1 MAERRG
7 SETARSSAREVLV
20 TASMYDVAIVGAGT
34 AGAAAAALCAE
45 RGLSTICVD
54 RRPLHEA
61 GAHWINGVPASC
73 FPAAGVELPAG
84 HELHAS
90 DHVFHLVVGWGPRRL
105 SLRGHGLLDVDMRGL
120 VERLQAQARRA
131 GAELRGE
138 AVVTGF
144 DGHRLSLGADAI
156 EARWFVD
163 ASGLAGARLLR
174 QGPVSRHDLCA
185 AAQWVHELADPAGA
199 RAWLER
205 QGAHEG
211 ETLCFTSV
219 AGGYS
224 IVSVRVE
231 PPRAGEAAAV
241 SLLTGSIPAEGHPSG
256 QRLLDDFVET
266 HPWIGARR
274 AGGARAVPLGRPHD
288 VLAEG
293 NVALLG
299 DAAGQVFSAHGSGIA
314 AGLLAAR
321 LLADTLAEGRGPE
334 AYGVRWQRRHGGTF
348 AAYDVF
354 RRFSQG
360 LEIEEVGG
368 LLEAGVL
375 DASSSIAALRQ
386 ELPRPTLRGLGV
398 QARGLLRSPGLA
410 RRLAPVLARMGAAQA
425 LYRSYPADSTQRARW
440 STWAAR
446 LLD

>member
-1 MAERRG
+1 
-7 SETARSSAREVLV
+7 
-20 TASMYDVAIVGAGT
+20 MYDVAIVGAGT

-45 RGLSTICVD
+45 HGLSTICVD

-61 GAHWINGVPASC
+61 GARWVNGVPSWC
-73 FPAAGVELPAG
+73 FPATGIEPPTG
-84 HELHAS
+84 DELHAS

-105 SLRGHGLLDVDMRGL
+105 SMRGHGLYDVDMRGL
-120 VERLQAQARRA
+120 VERLQARARAA

-138 AVVTGF
+138 ASVTGF
-144 DGHRLSLGADAI
+144 DGRRLTIGSDAI

-163 ASGLAGARLLR
+163 ASGLGGARLLR
-174 QGPVSRHDLCA
+174 QGPVARHDLCA
-185 AAQWVHELADPAGA
+185 AAQWVHELADPDAA

-205 QGAHEG
+205 QHAREG

-231 PPRAGEAAAV
+231 PPHAGRPPAV
-241 SLLTGSIPAEGHPSG
+241 SLLTGSIPAAGHPGG
-256 QRLLDDFVET
+256 QRLLDDFVDA

-274 AGGARAVPLGRPHD
+274 AGGSRAIPLGRPHD
-288 VLAEG
+288 VLAAG

-314 AGLLAAR
+314 AGLVAAR
-321 LLADTLAEGRGPE
+321 LLADTLAAGGGPE
-334 AYGVRWQRRHGGTF
+334 AYGVQWQRRFGGTF

-354 RRFSQG
+354 RRFSQR
-360 LEIEEVGG
+360 LELDEVGAMVQ
-368 LLEAGVL
+368 AGVL

-386 ELPRPTLRGLGV
+386 ELPRPSPRQLAA
-398 QARGLLRSPGLA
+398 QARGLLRSPRLA
-410 RRLAPVLARMGAAQA
+410 RRLAPVLARLVAAQA
-425 LYRSYPADSTQRARW
+425 LYRSYPADVTQRARW

>member
-1 MAERRG
+1 
-7 SETARSSAREVLV
+7 
-20 TASMYDVAIVGAGT
+20 MYDVAIVGAGT

-45 RGLSTICVD
+45 RGLSTVCVD

-61 GAHWINGVPASC
+61 GARWVNGVPSAC
-73 FPAAGVELPAG
+73 FPAAGIEPPAG
-84 HELHAS
+84 DELHAS
-90 DHVFHLVVGWGPRRL
+90 DHVFHLIVGWGPRRL
-105 SLRGHGLLDVDMRGL
+105 SLRGHGLLDVDMRAL
-120 VERLQAQARRA
+120 VERLQARARRA

-138 AVVTGF
+138 AAVTGF
-144 DGHRLSLGADAI
+144 DGHRLSLGTDAI
-156 EARWFVD
+156 AARWFVD
-163 ASGLAGARLLR
+163 ASGLGGARLLR
-174 QGPVSRHDLCA
+174 QPAVPRHDLCA

-199 RAWLER
+199 QAWLER
-205 QGAHEG
+205 HDARED

-231 PPRAGEAAAV
+231 PPHGDRPAAV
-241 SLLTGSIPAEGHPSG
+241 SLLTGSIPAQGHPSG
-256 QRLLDDFVET
+256 QRLLDDFVEA

-274 AGGARAVPLGRPHD
+274 QGGARAVPLGRPHD

-334 AYGVRWQRRHGGTF
+334 AYGARWQRRHGGTF

-360 LEIEEVGG
+360 LEIEEVAA
-368 LLEAGVL
+368 LLDAGVL
-375 DASSSIAALRQ
+375 DASSSIPALRQ
-386 ELPRPTLRGLGV
+386 ELPRPSPRQLARQLLGL
-398 QARGLLRSPGLA
+398 ARSPRVA
-410 RRLAPVLARMGAAQA
+410 RRLAPVLGRMVAAQA
-425 LYRSYPADSTQRARW
+425 LYRSYPDDPTQRARW

>member
-1 MAERRG
+1 
-7 SETARSSAREVLV
+7 
-20 TASMYDVAIVGAGT
+20 MYDVAIVGAGT

-45 RGLSTICVD
+45 RGLSTVCVD

-61 GAHWINGVPASC
+61 GARWVNGVPAWC
-73 FPAAGVELPAG
+73 FPATGIEPPTG
-84 HELHAS
+84 DELHAV

-105 SLRGHGLLDVDMRGL
+105 SLRGHGLYDVDMCGL
-120 VERLQAQARRA
+120 VQRLQARARAA

-144 DGHRLSLGADAI
+144 DGQRLSLGTDAI

-174 QGPVSRHDLCA
+174 QGPVPRHDLCA
-185 AAQWVHELADPAGA
+185 AAQWVHELADPEGA
-199 RAWLER
+199 RAWLRR
-205 QGAHEG
+205 QHAREG

-231 PPRAGEAAAV
+231 PPHAGRPAAV
-241 SLLTGSIPAEGHPSG
+241 SLLTGSIPAAGHPPG

-274 AGGARAVPLGRPHD
+274 AGGSRAVPLCRPHD

-314 AGLLAAR
+314 AGLVAAR
-321 LLADTLAEGRGPE
+321 LLADTLAEGGGPE
-334 AYGVRWQRRHGGTF
+334 AYGVQWQRRHGGTF

-354 RRFSQG
+354 RRFSQR
-360 LEIEEVGG
+360 LEIEEVGAMV
-368 LLEAGVL
+368 EAGVL
-375 DASSSIAALRQ
+375 DASSSIAALQQ
-386 ELPRPTLRGLGV
+386 ELPRPSPRRLAAQV
-398 QARGLLRSPGLA
+398 RGLLRSPRLA
-410 RRLAPVLARMGAAQA
+410 RRLAPVLARMLAAQA
-425 LYRSYPADSTQRARW
+425 LYRSYPADLTQRARW

>member
-1 MAERRG
+1 
-7 SETARSSAREVLV
+7 
-20 TASMYDVAIVGAGT
+20 MYDVAIVGAGT

-45 RGLSTICVD
+45 RGLSTVCVD
-54 RRPLHEA
+54 RRPLPEA
-61 GAHWINGVPASC
+61 GARWVNGVPSAC
-73 FPAAGVELPAG
+73 FSAAGIEPPAG
-84 HELHAS
+84 AELRAA

-105 SLRGHGLLDVDMRGL
+105 TLRGHGMLDVDMRGL
-120 VERLQAQARRA
+120 VARLQSRARAA
-131 GAELRGE
+131 GAELRADA
-138 AVVTGF
+138 AVIAF
-144 DGHRLSLGADAI
+144 DGRRLRLSDDTI
-156 EARWFVD
+156 EAQWFVD
-163 ASGLAGARLLR
+163 ASGLGGARLLR
-174 QGPVSRHDLCA
+174 QPPVPRHDLCA
-185 AAQWVHELADPAGA
+185 AAQWVHELADRDGA
-199 RAWLER
+199 QAWLEH
-205 QGAHEG
+205 QQAAEG

-231 PPRAGEAAAV
+231 GAAHGEPAAV
-241 SLLTGSIPAEGHPSG
+241 SLLTGSIPALGHPSG
-256 QRLLDDFVET
+256 QRLLDDFVEA

-274 AGGARAVPLGRPHD
+274 AGGSRAVPLGRPLD

-321 LLADTLAEGRGPE
+321 LLADALADGGGPE
-334 AYGVRWQRRHGGTF
+334 AYGVRWQRRYGGTF

-354 RRFSQG
+354 RRFSQA
-360 LEIEEVGG
+360 LASEEVGALLDAG
-368 LLEAGVL
+368 LL

-386 ELPRPTLRGLGV
+386 ELPRPSPRELAAKVQGLV
-398 QARGLLRSPGLA
+398 RSPRLA
-410 RRLAPVLARMGAAQA
+410 ARLAPVLARMVAAQA
-425 LYRSYPADSTQRARW
+425 IYRSYPADPTQRARW

>member
-1 MAERRG
+1 M
-7 SETARSSAREVLV
+7 LV
-20 TASMYDVAIVGAGT
+20 TLAMYDVAIVGAGT

-61 GAHWINGVPASC
+61 GARWINGVPSSC
-73 FPAAGVELPAG
+73 FPMAGIEPPLG
-84 HELHAS
+84 SELHAA

-120 VERLQAQARRA
+120 VARLQARARRA

-144 DGHRLSLGADAI
+144 DGERLRLGEDAI
-156 EARWFVD
+156 AARWFVD
-163 ASGLAGARLLR
+163 ASGLGGARLSR
-174 QGPVSRHDLCA
+174 QGPVARHDLCT
-185 AAQWVHELADPAGA
+185 AAQWVHALADPAGA
-199 RAWLER
+199 RAWLHQHDAR
-205 QGAHEG
+205 EG

-231 PPRAGEAAAV
+231 PARDGEPAAV
-241 SLLTGSIPAEGHPSG
+241 SLLTGSIPAQGHPSG
-256 QRLLDDFVET
+256 QRLVDDFVEA
-266 HPWIGARR
+266 HPWIGERR
-274 AGGARAVPLGRPHD
+274 TGGARAVPLGRPHD

-334 AYGVRWQRRHGGTF
+334 PYGVRWQRRYGGTL

-360 LEIEEVGG
+360 LSTDEVGALLDAG
-368 LLEAGVL
+368 LL
-375 DASSSIAALRQ
+375 DAESSIAALRQ
-386 ELPRPTLRGLGV
+386 ELPRPSPRWLVGK
-398 QARGLLRSPGLA
+398 ARALVRAPRLA
-410 RRLAPVLARMGAAQA
+410 ARLAPVLGRMAAAQA
-425 LYRSYPADSTQRARW
+425 LYRSYPADPTQRARW

>member
-1 MAERRG
+1 
-7 SETARSSAREVLV
+7 
-20 TASMYDVAIVGAGT
+20 MYDVAIVGAGT

-45 RGLSTICVD
+45 RGLATICVD

-61 GAHWINGVPASC
+61 GARWVNGVPLAC
-73 FPAAGVELPAG
+73 FPEAGIEPPTG
-84 HELHAS
+84 DELHAS

-120 VERLQAQARRA
+120 VARLQARARRA

-144 DGHRLSLGADAI
+144 DGQRLRLGDEAI
-156 EARWFVD
+156 AARWFVD
-163 ASGLAGARLLR
+163 ASGLGGARLLR
-174 QGPVSRHDLCA
+174 QGPVARQDLCA
-185 AAQWVHELADPAGA
+185 AAQWVHALADPAGA
-199 RAWLER
+199 RAWLR
-205 QGAHEG
+205 QHDAREG

-231 PPRAGEAAAV
+231 PSGVAGHGGAV

-256 QRLLDDFVET
+256 QRLVDDFVQA
-266 HPWIGARR
+266 HAWIGERR
-274 AGGARAVPLGRPHD
+274 AGGARAIPLGRPHD

-334 AYGVRWQRRHGGTF
+334 PYGVRWQRRHGGTLV
-348 AAYDVF
+348 AYDVF
-354 RRFSQG
+354 RRFSQR
-360 LEIEEVGG
+360 LALDEVAELLDAG
-368 LLEAGVL
+368 LL
-375 DASSSIAALRQ
+375 DAESSIAALRQ
-386 ELPRPTLRGLGV
+386 ALPRPSPRWLLGK
-398 QARGLLRSPGLA
+398 ARGLVRSPRLA
-410 RRLAPVLARMGAAQA
+410 ARLAPVLGRMAAAQA
-425 LYRSYPADSTQRARW
+425 LYRSYPADPTQRARW

-446 LLD
+446 VLD

>member
-1 MAERRG
+1 
-7 SETARSSAREVLV
+7 
-20 TASMYDVAIVGAGT
+20 MYDVAIVGAGT

-45 RGLSTICVD
+45 RGLSTVCVD

-61 GAHWINGVPASC
+61 GARWVNGVPAWC
-73 FPAAGVELPAG
+73 FPATGIEPPAG
-84 HELHAS
+84 DELHAA

-105 SLRGHGLLDVDMRGL
+105 SLRGHGLYDVDMRGL
-120 VERLQAQARRA
+120 VQRLQARARAA
-131 GAELRGE
+131 GAELRGD

-144 DGHRLSLGADAI
+144 DGHRLSLGTEVI

-163 ASGLAGARLLR
+163 ASGLGGARLLR
-174 QGPVSRHDLCA
+174 QGPVARHDLCA
-185 AAQWVHELADPAGA
+185 AAQWVHELADPEGA
-199 RAWLER
+199 RAWLQR
-205 QGAHEG
+205 QHAREG

-231 PPRAGEAAAV
+231 PAHGGRPAAV
-241 SLLTGSIPAEGHPSG
+241 SMLTGSIPAAGHPAG
-256 QRLLDDFVET
+256 QRLLDDFVEA

-274 AGGARAVPLGRPHD
+274 AGGSRAIPLGRPHD

-314 AGLLAAR
+314 AGLVAAR
-321 LLADTLAEGRGPE
+321 LLADTLAEGGGPE

-360 LEIEEVGG
+360 LELEEVGSM
-368 LLEAGVL
+368 LDAGVL

-386 ELPRPTLRGLGV
+386 ELPRPSPGQLAA
-398 QARGLLRSPGLA
+398 QARGLLRSPRLA
-410 RRLAPVLARMGAAQA
+410 RRLAPVLARMLAAQA
-425 LYRSYPADSTQRARW
+425 LYRSYPADVTQRARW